1 MNLLIDSNVIIDV
14 LNNREP
20 FYNTSSVIW
29 SYCETNDKINGYIST
44 LTFANVVYIVRK
56 KIEKRKVN
64 IFYKSMKKIFEFIDF
79 TEKDIEK
86 AAEMQW
92 LDFEDSIQYVSAEKI
107 NADYIITRNIK
118 DFETKKIQAITPEE
132 FILKFET
139 EETVS

>member
-29 SYCETNDKINGYIST
+29 NYCETNDKVNGYIST

-86 AAEMQW
+86 ASEMQW
-92 LDFEDSIQYVSAEKI
+92 L
-107 NADYIITRNIK
+107 
-118 DFETKKIQAITPEE
+118 
-132 FILKFET
+132 
-139 EETVS
+139 